1 MRALVFGVPGEPFE
15 VPENANPLAK
25 NLARSPVAL
34 QEMPD
39 PQPLHDDWVVTRP
52 RLTGICG
59 SDSKQ
64 ILLDFG
70 EGDTDNAMAAF
81 CSFPQVMGH
90 EVVADVVAT
99 GTEGAWAWTSA
110 SGSCSTRGCRAG
122 RVASNR
128 PVPHAK
134 TGTTACAGASPT
146 ATSSRASTPA
156 CRPT

>member
-1 MRALVFGVPGEPFE
+1 MRALVFGVPPEPFE
-15 VPENANPLAK
+15 VPDDANTLTR
-25 NLARSPVAL
+25 NLAHSPVGL
-34 QEMPD
+34 REVPD
-39 PQPLHDDWVVTRP
+39 PQPLRDDWVVTRP

-90 EVVADVVAT
+90 EVVADVVAL
-99 GTEGAWAWTSA
+99 GPAARGLEIGQRVVLNPWL
-110 SGSCSTRGCRAG
+110 SCGPRGIEPSVR
-122 RVASNR
+122 
-128 PVPHAK
+128 HAK
-134 TGTTACAGASPT
+134 PVTTACAGASPT
-146 ATSSRASTPA
+146 ATSSRASTPG

>member
-1 MRALVFGVPGEPFE
+1 MRALVFGVPPEPFE
-15 VPENANPLAK
+15 VTDDANTLTR
-25 NLARSPVAL
+25 NLAHSPVSL
-34 QEMPD
+34 RDVPD
-39 PQPLHDDWVVTRP
+39 PQPLHDDWVIARP

-90 EVVADVVAT
+90 EVVADVVAL
-99 GTEGAWAWTSA
+99 GPAARGSGSA
-110 SGSCSTRGCRAG
+110 SFSTRGCRVVHA
-122 RVASNR
+122 ASNR
-128 PVPHAK
+128 VVRHAK
-134 TGTTACAGASPT
+134 PGTTACAGASPT
-146 ATSSRASTPA
+146 ATSSRASTPG